1 MKAEGLINHLLERG
15 VNVEGKALKK
25 AVNAAYKLQH
35 VMYSVDENDREAYDR
50 IRSLIKRKDASNAS
64 NASSSEVTWSFTI
77 VFTLMLD
84 LPCIR

>member
-1 MKAEGLINHLLERG
+1 M
-15 VNVEGKALKK
+15 EGKALKK

-35 VMYSVDENDREAYDR
+35 VMYSVDENDREANDR
-50 IRSLIKRKDASNAS
+50 IRSLIKRKEPSDAS

-77 VFTLMLD
+77 VCMLMLR